1 MYSLLHKTTY
11 YVSIRY
17 TNVAQLLI
25 LIGIITLIG
34 KEINDAIA
42 VIEQERPDVTFFDSI
57 FPKERWNSPYIDFG
71 AFVPYFNIKIVRKRC
86 MAFLCFVW
94 ITRIFMY
101 IQLSVHKTTYY
112 VSIHYTDFQKR
123 EKLRILIGKEIND
136 AIEVIEQER
145 PDVTFFEHKKNNNNG
160 TALNKK
166 GDKNWDQICFIR
178 SSHVLDRNPK
188 DTHHVLDR
196 QQQQTL
202 SGMAFLCFIWI
213 TRIFYWQQKG
223 NMIVFS

>member
-25 LIGIITLIG
+25 LIGIIT
-34 KEINDAIA
+34 
-42 VIEQERPDVTFFDSI
+42 I

-160 TALNKK
+160 TA
-166 GDKNWDQICFIR
+166 
-178 SSHVLDRNPK
+178 
-188 DTHHVLDR
+188 
-196 QQQQTL
+196 
-202 SGMAFLCFIWI
+202 
-213 TRIFYWQQKG
+213 
-223 NMIVFS
+223 